1 MPRHPGKRTE
11 PRAFKITVVG
21 DGTVGKTCLLISYTK
36 NQFPTEY
43 VPTVFDT
50 HRTTISVDGTEHPI
64 TLWDTA
70 GQEQYDR
77 LRYLTYP
84 KTDCFIVCYSV
95 DKPTS
100 FDNIMEKWHPELK
113 NYCPNAAI
121 ILVGTKSDLKGTN
134 PIIVSSKQAKKM
146 KSRIKAY
153 KHLECSAQTRE
164 NLEDVFVEAVRA
176 VLAKSR
182 RSILPCKIT

>member
-1 MPRHPGKRTE
+1 MPKCPRAEG
-11 PRAFKITVVG
+11 RAFKITVVG

-43 VPTVFDT
+43 IPTVFDT
-50 HRTTISVDGTEHPI
+50 HRTTINIDGTEHPI

-95 DKPTS
+95 EKPTS
-100 FDNIMEKWHPELK
+100 FDNILVKWYPELK
-113 NYCPNAAI
+113 SYCPNAAI
-121 ILVGTKSDLKGTN
+121 ILVGTKSDLKGN
-134 PIIVSSKQAKKM
+134 NQGIVPVKQAKRM
-146 KSRIKAY
+146 KSKIKAF
-153 KHLECSAQTRE
+153 KQLECSAQTRE
-164 NLEDVFVEAVRA
+164 NLEDVFAEAVRA
-176 VLAKSR
+176 VIASR
-182 RSILPCKIT
+182 RRRRVCNIT